1 MRDEEESCKKDINEK
16 MEYTTVRNNKDTNG
30 ILKFETQEVTSDL
43 LESKEREQSDI
54 KNVQNGEEQMENQ
67 FFKEEKTEENVNTSK
82 KPHKELMEDKAS
94 VEELGRNQESN
105 TVICGKE
112 IKICGKS
119 EGKQQ
124 KSEQNKEDSEQMIK
138 DKNQF
143 EENDRKDNNS
153 GVSRNKDNE
162 NKTNTHKKL
171 KGVIQTVY
179 HISKDSKESSGK
191 DEGSTDEVFQ
201 KKEKGTYRQG
211 KRKYNNYSQNETKVT
226 ERLRTRS
233 VSKEMNKSG
242 DRLPTAQNSSELEKK
257 TIETQNVLRDICPI
271 YDKYVKTVVQCGYCQ
286 RWFHFKCENTTEEQV
301 LKEYPA
307 EQQYI
312 CTQDQHQ
319 TFENN
324 FKFQYQK
331 KIEEIKELK
340 EKYEHA
346 KEKQMEM
353 ERIYDELKVK
363 YQKET
368 KNSQQLQKEID

>member
-82 KPHKELMEDKAS
+82 KSHRELMEDKAS

-138 DKNQF
+138 DKKQF
-143 EENDRKDNNS
+143 EENARKENNS
-153 GVSRNKDNE
+153 RVSRNKDNE

-191 DEGSTDEVFQ
+191 DKGSTDEVFQ
-201 KKEKGTYRQG
+201 KKEKGTYKQG
-211 KRKYNNYSQNETKVT
+211 ERKYNNFSQNETKVT

-242 DRLPTAQNSSELEKK
+242 DRLPAAQNSSELERK
-257 TIETQNVLRDICPI
+257 TIET
-271 YDKYVKTVVQCGYCQ
+271 
-286 RWFHFKCENTTEEQV
+286 
-301 LKEYPA
+301 
-307 EQQYI
+307 
-312 CTQDQHQ
+312 
-319 TFENN
+319 
-324 FKFQYQK
+324 
-331 KIEEIKELK
+331 
-340 EKYEHA
+340 
-346 KEKQMEM
+346 
-353 ERIYDELKVK
+353 
-363 YQKET
+363 
-368 KNSQQLQKEID
+368 